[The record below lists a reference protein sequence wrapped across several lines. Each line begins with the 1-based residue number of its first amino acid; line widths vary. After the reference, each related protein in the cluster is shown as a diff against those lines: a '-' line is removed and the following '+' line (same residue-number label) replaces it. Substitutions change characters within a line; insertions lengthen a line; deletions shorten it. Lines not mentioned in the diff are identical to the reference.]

1 MAEGRMTATV
11 ERQMAAR
18 LRAQLGVLGPR
29 HQGMRIPTRLRAEII
44 AHARAWRGP
53 GGAVR
58 AAPGARGGGPGAGS
72 RAWGWPPESIRRWTH
87 PTPTAA
93 PALVPV
99 QIVAERPTAGATP
112 LTLVS
117 PRGFRVE
124 GLRLGDGGALL

>member
-1 MAEGRMTATV
+1 MAEVRMTATV

-44 AHARAWRGP
+44 AHARAWRAA
-53 GGAVR
+53 GASMR
-58 AAPGARGGGPGAGS
+58 TIAAALGVA
-72 RAWGWPPESIRRWTH
+72 PESIRRWTQ

-124 GLRLGDGGALL
+124 GLGLADVGALLAALG